1 MKKTR
6 KMAILGLVGMAVA
19 YRLGQISREEYIDQ
33 KAQEWT
39 DQINNKDMCIVTVK
53 DGELHE
59 LGDYEAV
66 KKKAEVPE

>member
-19 YRLGQISREEYIDQ
+19 YRLGQISREEYINQ

-66 KKKAEVPE
+66 KKKVETPE